1 MLRFALSRHL
11 RRLAYSGG
19 YTVRKSHFTLLGI
32 ALLAGGTILPAAGP
46 AMAAGTGSTTTTFS
60 IVSGSLAISVP
71 ATASL
76 GSVASG
82 ATVITALLGNVQV
95 VDARASTAGSWTATV
110 SSSSFLT
117 GGGTPA
123 ETVPSSDVFYDA
135 GQAIAT
141 SGTGTFTPGTPAAL
155 TAAVTAFS
163 ASSEVGSTSVTWDPQ
178 ITIQIPAAAVSGTY
192 TGTITHSVA

>member
-1 MLRFALSRHL
+1 M
-11 RRLAYSGG
+11 
-19 YTVRKSHFTLLGI
+19 RKSLFTLLGI
-32 ALLAGGTILPAAGP
+32 SLLAAGTVLPAAAP

-60 IVSGSLAISVP
+60 IISGSLTISVP

-95 VDARASTAGSWTATV
+95 VDARASTAGSWTTTV
-110 SSSSFLT
+110 SSSSFVT
-117 GGGTPA
+117 GAGTPA
-123 ETVPSSDVFYDA
+123 ETIPASDVNYDS
-135 GQAIAT
+135 GLAIAT
-141 SGTGTFTPGTPAAL
+141 SGTGTFTRGTPGVL
-155 TAAVTAFS
+155 TTPITAFA

-178 ITIQIPAAAVSGTY
+178 ITVQIPAAAVSGVY